1 MEGKAK
7 KYLILGVVFL
17 VVGIT
22 MIMTHAVSSPIA
34 FGDFV
39 FAIVFFIL
47 SSRENKKSDD
57 DKKN

>member
-39 FAIVFFIL
+39 LATVFFIL
-47 SSRENKKSDD
+47 SSRESKKSDD